1 MHLTDT
7 LSYLP
12 SGAFDVGLPGHAPY
26 YCLET
31 CLARDFWSWLGAG
44 VWVVRG
50 EYEGVGGVQSFG
62 GRGGEGGRQEI
73 TLVLSILRNFIRQRK
88 EHVQVGY
95 SYAYSN
101 VLLFYAFKI
110 KNGELFRINNCY
122 YVCE

>member
-50 EYEGVGGVQSFG
+50 EYGGGGVRSFG
-62 GRGGEGGRQEI
+62 WGGGGGARDN
-73 TLVLSILRNFIRQRK
+73 VSIKYLRNFIRQRK

-110 KNGELFRINNCY
+110 KNGELFKMNNCY

>member
-62 GRGGEGGRQEI
+62 GRGEEGRGVITTFRQQNH
-73 TLVLSILRNFIRQRK
+73 LHLRT
-88 EHVQVGY
+88 
-95 SYAYSN
+95 
-101 VLLFYAFKI
+101 I
-110 KNGELFRINNCY
+110 KAR
-122 YVCE
+122 

>member
-50 EYEGVGGVQSFG
+50 EYGGG
-62 GRGGEGGRQEI
+62 GCAEFRWGGGGGGQEI
-73 TLVLSILRNFIRQRK
+73 TLV
-88 EHVQVGY
+88 
-95 SYAYSN
+95 
-101 VLLFYAFKI
+101 
-110 KNGELFRINNCY
+110 
-122 YVCE
+122 